1 MRSKTWFPVLLLWV
15 AVAAGPA
22 CRRPNVAPDPVPPHE
37 TFTITSQALSEAR
50 VINVHLPAAYAA
62 HPDSAFPVLYMP
74 DGGIGEDF
82 PHIVNTLTALTEA
95 GEVVPLIVVGIE
107 NTQRRRDLTGPTEV
121 ESDRKIAPVVGGSAA
136 FRAFIR
142 DELMPEVERRY
153 RCAGSTGIV
162 GESAAG
168 LFIMETF
175 CLEPSLFD
183 TYIALSPSLWWND
196 HALVRGAEE
205 SVRRTASL
213 GLTLYLA
220 AANETDVSPHVEAF
234 AAVLARAAPADLAW
248 TYVPRPDLRHGT
260 IYRAESAPAFR
271 SVFAARRQVADPA
284 PAGAVTVAPGE

>member
-1 MRSKTWFPVLLLWV
+1 MTGLSLLALV
-15 AVAAGPA
+15 ACPA
-22 CRRPNVAPDPVPPHE
+22 CHRTQAAPDPIPTHE
-37 TFTITSQALSEAR
+37 TFRIPSQALGEER
-50 VINVHLPAAYAA
+50 VINVHLPPAYLA
-62 HPDSAFPVLYMP
+62 HPDSPFPVLYMP

-82 PHIVNTLTALTEA
+82 PHIVNTLAELTAA
-95 GEVVPLIVVGIE
+95 GEVEPLIVVGIE

-153 RCAGSTGIV
+153 RCAGRTGIV

-175 CLEPSLFD
+175 CLEPTLFG

-220 AANETDVSPHVEAF
+220 VANETDIRPPADAF
-234 AAVLARAAPADLAW
+234 AAVLEQAAPADLAW

-271 SVFAARRQVADPA
+271 TVFAPR
-284 PAGAVTVAPGE
+284 

>member
-1 MRSKTWFPVLLLWV
+1 MRLRTLIVGLILL
-15 AVAAGPA
+15 AVAACPA
-22 CRRPNVAPDPVPPHE
+22 CLRTQAAPDPIPAHE
-37 TFTITSQALSEAR
+37 TFRIASQALAEER
-50 VINVHLPAAYAA
+50 VINVHLPPACAA

-121 ESDRKIAPVVGGSAA
+121 ESDRRIAPVVGGSAA

-153 RCAGSTGIV
+153 RCAGRTGIV

-175 CLEPSLFD
+175 CLEPTLFD
-183 TYIALSPSLWWND
+183 AYIALSPSLWWND

-220 AANETDVSPHVEAF
+220 VADETDVRPHTDAF
-234 AAVLARAAPADLAW
+234 AAILDQAAPVDLAW
-248 TYVPRPDLRHGT
+248 TYAPRPDLRHAT
-260 IYRAESAPAFR
+260 IYRAESAAAFR
-271 SVFAARRQVADPA
+271 AVFAPR
-284 PAGAVTVAPGE
+284 

>member
-1 MRSKTWFPVLLLWV
+1 LKAKPLLPVVLLAIAV
-15 AVAAGPA
+15 AVAPA
-22 CRRPNVAPDPVPPHE
+22 CRRQVAVPDPVPPHE
-37 TFTITSQALSEAR
+37 TFRIASRALAEDR
-50 VINVHLPAAYAA
+50 VVNVHVPAAYAA
-62 HPDSAFPVLYMP
+62 HPDSAFAVLYMP

-95 GEVVPLIVVGIE
+95 GDVVPLIVVGIE
-107 NTQRRRDLTGPTEV
+107 NTQRRRDMTGPTEV

-142 DELMPEVERRY
+142 DELMPEIEARY
-153 RCAGSTGIV
+153 RCNGRTGIV

-175 CLEPSLFD
+175 CLEPALFD

-196 HALVRGAEE
+196 HALVRGAGD

-234 AAVLARAAPADLAW
+234 AAVLAQAAPADLAW
-248 TYVPRPDLRHGT
+248 IYVPRPDLRHDT
-260 IYRAESAPAFR
+260 IYRAESAAAFR
-271 SVFAARRQVADPA
+271 AVFAPS
-284 PAGAVTVAPGE
+284 